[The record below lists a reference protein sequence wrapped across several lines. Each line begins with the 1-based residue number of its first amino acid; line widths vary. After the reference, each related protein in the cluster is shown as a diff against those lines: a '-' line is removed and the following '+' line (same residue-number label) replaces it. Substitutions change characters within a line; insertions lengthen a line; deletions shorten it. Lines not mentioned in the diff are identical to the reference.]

1 MTFDAWFSI
10 AIMIFC
16 FATLMLSRVSP
27 DIVMSAGLTLLLF
40 FEVLTPQEALAG
52 FANEGMLTVA
62 VLYIV
67 VAGLTETGAVGWIVH
82 SLLGRPR
89 NMPHAQF
96 RLMLPVAVLSAWVV
110 AFRRAPMAMEAAS
123 SRAET
128 TRVPEESFA
137 SERVA
142 IVSEAVRFRWAT
154 FAA

>member
-1 MTFDAWFSI
+1 MVAMPPSAIWSIELAW
-10 AIMIFC
+10 
-16 FATLMLSRVSP
+16 
-27 DIVMSAGLTLLLF
+27 LT
-40 FEVLTPQEALAG
+40 
-52 FANEGMLTVA
+52 LTVA
-62 VLYIV
+62 VLRD
-67 VAGLTETGAVGWIVH
+67 
-82 SLLGRPR
+82 S
-89 NMPHAQF
+89 
-96 RLMLPVAVLSAWVV
+96 VV